1 MEIINTNIRYLREES
16 GLTQKELAAKVDVKQ
31 PVIGSYEE
39 NRATPP
45 LPVVIKLA
53 EVFRVD
59 ITTLIKIDLS
69 KGSRSKKEKLVRGKE
84 ILAIT
89 VDGKGRENVE
99 LVPQKAS
106 AGYLAGFNDPEYIR
120 ELPKMHIP
128 LLPKSATY
136 RAFEI
141 KGDSMLPVKSGDI
154 IIGKYIDNLAKIVSG
169 KTYLIITRSEGIV
182 YKRVFPQLIK
192 DKLLLIS
199 DNRTYSPYVID
210 IQEVLEIWAYA
221 GRVTLFEEEQDLP
234 QTHVFDSMAEQFI
247 ELLAAS
253 KKGRSN

>member
-1 MEIINTNIRYLREES
+1 
-16 GLTQKELAAKVDVKQ
+16 
-31 PVIGSYEE
+31 
-39 NRATPP
+39 
-45 LPVVIKLA
+45 
-53 EVFRVD
+53 
-59 ITTLIKIDLS
+59 
-69 KGSRSKKEKLVRGKE
+69 
-84 ILAIT
+84 
-89 VDGKGRENVE
+89 VE

-154 IIGKYIDNLAKIVSG
+154 IIGKYIDNLSKIVSG

-182 YKRVFPQLIK
+182 YKRVFPQLVK

-199 DNRTYSPYVID
+199 DNRTYSPYIID

-234 QTHVFDSMAEQFI
+234 QTHIFDSMAEQFI

>member
-141 KGDSMLPVKSGDI
+141 K
-154 IIGKYIDNLAKIVSG
+154 YIDNLAKIVSG